1 MPFCFKTCV
10 SVAKMY
16 QLAFTK
22 AGNTLPVLQYFKK
35 NYIKR
40 NAYFICWKFEIFVGK

>member
-22 AGNTLPVLQYFKK
+22 AGNTLPVLQYF
-35 NYIKR
+35 
-40 NAYFICWKFEIFVGK
+40 